1 MTKAVLVSKTMIDPD
16 YLDTL
21 IDINEVNDIKDL
33 EFYRSIKTNPEML
46 MVYIARVSSQK
57 QINPDYKKLLRY
69 CWRNGHYSVFEQV
82 QLTMEVET
90 DLNVAMQCLRHQF
103 KFQMLSRRYSS
114 DNIEFVKVE
123 ARRQDLKNRQS
134 TIDDLSQEDKT
145 WFTVQKEMIEMKAL
159 NAYEEGLKRGLGK
172 EVLRYLLPTSLKT
185 KLYITGPLR
194 NFLTYIKVREH
205 ESTQKEHRDLA
216 LAMKAQLKIHFPVTY
231 GAVFEGD
238 KDAK

>member
-1 MTKAVLVSKTMIDPD
+1 MTKAILVSKTMVDPT
-16 YLDTL
+16 YLDSL

-33 EFYRSIKTNPEML
+33 EFYRQIQRDPEQL
-46 MVYIARVSSQK
+46 MVYIARVSSPK
-57 QINPDYKKLLRY
+57 QTNPDYEKLLKY
-69 CWRNGHYSVFEQV
+69 CWKNGHYSVFEQV

-90 DLNVAMQCLRHQF
+90 DLNVATQCLRHQF

-114 DNIEFVKVE
+114 DNVEFVKVE

-159 NAYEEGLKRGLGK
+159 NAYEEGLKRNIGK

-185 KLYITGPLR
+185 KLYISGPLR
-194 NFLTYIKVREH
+194 NFITYVKTREANG
-205 ESTQKEHRDLA
+205 TQKEHIDLA
-216 LAMKAQLKIHFPVTY
+216 LEIKKQLKIHFPVTY
-231 GAVFEGD
+231 NAVWE
-238 KDAK
+238 K